1 MGRKY
6 EKTYTTGEFA
16 SLFSVSKHTLF
27 FYDKIGLFSP
37 EERNN
42 NGYRCYT
49 ASQINTFDTILT
61 LRNIGIPIEQIRSYI
76 DADSLDHLIKLLIS
90 EEKNLENRITE
101 LRRIKSSV
109 SSFIELIDD
118 IKGRNEGEVELRRF
132 NSVSIYEIINDSN
145 QELEEEWS
153 KILSSMENE
162 SSKSGMLNQGS
173 RILLDDVKNGRSS
186 FITSVFIKTDEKA
199 NSSIPEGMYA
209 VMYTYKQYTDFD
221 EVYKNLLNIIDEK
234 GFKPISD
241 AYEEYAMMGITEEKK
256 LTRIRIKIENSSSG
270 AVKNS
275 V

>member
-173 RILLDDVKNGRSS
+173 RILLDDVKNERSS

-256 LTRIRIKIENSSSG
+256 LTRVRIKIENSSS
-270 AVKNS
+270 
-275 V
+275 

>member
-90 EEKNLENRITE
+90 EEKNLENRIAE

-173 RILLDDVKNGRSS
+173 RILLDDVKNGKSS

-256 LTRIRIKIENSSSG
+256 LTRIRIKIENSSS
-270 AVKNS
+270 
-275 V
+275 